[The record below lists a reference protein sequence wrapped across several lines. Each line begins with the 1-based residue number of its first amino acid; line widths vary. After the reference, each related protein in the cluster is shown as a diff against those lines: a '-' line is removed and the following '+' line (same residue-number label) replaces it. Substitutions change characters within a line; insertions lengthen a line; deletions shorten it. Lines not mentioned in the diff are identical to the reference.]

1 MSDRETRLIEVERVA
16 EAQALLELARYVVRS
31 ARSGDDGL
39 TLSGEELLGLEYLLE
54 NVQAV
59 IRV

>member
-1 MSDRETRLIEVERVA
+1 MDDRETRLIEVERVA
-16 EAQALLELARYVVRS
+16 EAQALLEVAKAARLG
-31 ARSGDDGL
+31 GDDL
-39 TLSGEELLGLEYLLE
+39 TLNGEDLLGLEYLLE